1 MANLIKKQQQIKLVT
16 PEGIEMLLVD
26 TEEHKDCVV
35 CFYCEATLWE
45 TGRWNES
52 DLHKVVAEFED
63 QEIETV
69 SGWEYPRYETRTV
82 SYDDSDFDREIAIAI
97 AVDRANDYMAKG
109 QKGGVQNAA

>member
-1 MANLIKKQQQIKLVT
+1 MANLSKKSEQIKVVT

-26 TEEHKDCVV
+26 TENHQDCVV
-35 CFYCEATLWE
+35 CIYCPADLWKSDS
-45 TGRWNES
+45 WNES

-69 SGWEYPRYETRTV
+69 IGWEYPCYETRTV
-82 SYDDSDFDREIAIAI
+82 SYDDSDFDREMAIAV